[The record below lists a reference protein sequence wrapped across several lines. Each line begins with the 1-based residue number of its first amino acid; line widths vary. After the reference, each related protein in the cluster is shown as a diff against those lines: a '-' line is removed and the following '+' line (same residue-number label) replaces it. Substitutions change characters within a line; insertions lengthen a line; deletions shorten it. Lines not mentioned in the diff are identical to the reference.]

1 MKIYQ
6 LLKMT
11 KDEYELLILDWWTT
25 YCFHKT
31 ANRHQAQKLLIN
43 KTLFNWWR
51 AQLAAIE
58 TEFEEDAKP
67 YDAISTQVD
76 VKKLY
81 AKHAYK
87 LQLYY
92 NSNLIKTALK
102 YE

>member
-11 KDEYELLILDWWTT
+11 KHEYEMLILDWWTT

-51 AQLAAIE
+51 AQLLAIE
-58 TEFEEDAKP
+58 KEFEQDALP
-67 YDAISTQVD
+67 YVTVTTKVDA
-76 VKKLY
+76 KKLY